1 MSVNYSLDAAT
12 ASGLLLFHKKIKE
25 YTFPAF
31 AIFIILF
38 RLKGSLWK
46 LIWREMLGWTVLIV
60 FLYMVYVNLLK
71 GSEYEPYYKLLID
84 MTKDVP
90 TDGTLTFLL
99 SYMTYNSLTRW
110 QDTFKCLAWP
120 ENVAFLYKQ
129 YCNKKAMTEHEAK
142 CLNRSVARYLTVFYI
157 LLFRDVSSDVRDL
170 FPTFKDLV
178 QPGILTADEVNLLKS
193 SRLNANS
200 PHYWVP
206 IDWIVVLIRSRY
218 KSGRHAKDS
227 IMTEVQYKT
236 FITEIN
242 KLRGRTGD
250 VLSYDWV
257 PLPLALFQSLT
268 IFVYST
274 LIVNCFQMQ
283 GRIITS
289 GKSGFSELFVES
301 MSTLPFSMLYLSF
314 QRISQVIINPF
325 GQDDDDFEVQYLID
339 RHIKVLNEILCS
351 DDNETISTSESGKR

>member
-142 CLNRSVARYLTVFYI
+142 CLNRSVAR
-157 LLFRDVSSDVRDL
+157 
-170 FPTFKDLV
+170 
-178 QPGILTADEVNLLKS
+178 DEVNLLKS

>member
-12 ASGLLLFHKKIKE
+12 AS
-25 YTFPAF
+25 AF

-142 CLNRSVARYLTVFYI
+142 CLNRSVAR
-157 LLFRDVSSDVRDL
+157 
-170 FPTFKDLV
+170 
-178 QPGILTADEVNLLKS
+178 DEVNLLKS